1 MRLSS
6 FPKFIRSWWKLI
18 QTEHLYLSSE
28 YRQWRHHFILK
39 RLHLMIWVAIIVWS
53 IVAIVNLSV
62 TLLFLD
68 PSDRQYDFV
77 RQNYWLFWG
86 MMIAEFL
93 QFWVG
98 LLLLKIPLFR
108 RYPLLIFAW
117 LILTLFFTKQIFY
130 TIFLGQIILAE
141 NTWIRSFAVIAILMP
156 VRWRWYLLAQG
167 IVLGH
172 FAISYLVF
180 GLREAS
186 VESGLE
192 YFQGV
197 YSAVIIFSIINLGV
211 FLYERLLQQEF
222 ELRRQLKL
230 FLHTVSHD
238 LRNPVLGNMF
248 LFKSLHNTTAK
259 ETTISHKI
267 LGQIIA
273 RGDRQL
279 RLIDSLLEAHNTEVK
294 GVAIR
299 PRPVCLDRLVQ
310 STIAEMQPLLDRQRV
325 TTTRKIPA
333 KLPLVNID
341 PLQIRRVYENL
352 IANAL
357 EYNRA
362 GLHLTFKVEKD
373 YFLHDKQLQAKSDRW
388 IHCSVSDDGEGIP
401 SHLHPQLFDLYTRTN
416 SNKQSLGAGLG
427 LYICRQIINAHGGQI
442 DINRTRKGASFWFTL
457 PIVKSNV

>member
-6 FPKFIRSWWKLI
+6 FPKVVLSWWKLI
-18 QTEHLYLSSE
+18 QTEHISTE
-28 YRQWRHHFILK
+28 YRQWRRHFILK
-39 RLHLMIWVAIIVWS
+39 RLHLMIWVAIVVWS
-53 IVAIVNLSV
+53 IIAIVELSV
-62 TLLFLD
+62 TSRFLD
-68 PSDRQYDFV
+68 PSNPQYDFV
-77 RQNYWLFWG
+77 RQNYWLFWN

-93 QFWVG
+93 QFWVS
-98 LLLLKIPLFR
+98 LLLLKISLFR

-192 YFQGV
+192 YFQGI

-222 ELRRQLKL
+222 ELKRQLRL

-238 LRNPVLGNMF
+238 LRSPVLGTMF
-248 LFKSLHNTTAK
+248 LLKSLRNPNAQETAIAN
-259 ETTISHKI
+259 E
-267 LGQIIA
+267 IID
-273 RGDRQL
+273 RTLESSDRQL
-279 RLIDSLLEAHNTEVK
+279 RLIDSLLEAQNTETK
-294 GVAIR
+294 GIAIR
-299 PRPVCLDRLVQ
+299 PRPVCLDTLTKSVVTEIEPILN
-310 STIAEMQPLLDRQRV
+310 SKNATI
-325 TTTRKIPA
+325 TRKIPK
-333 KLPLVNID
+333 KLSLVNID
-341 PLQIRRVYENL
+341 PLQVRRVYDNL

-357 EYNRA
+357 EYNQP
-362 GLHLTFKVEKD
+362 GLHLTLEVKKTHN
-373 YFLHDKQLQAKSDRW
+373 LAHKQQAISNSW
-388 IHCSVSDDGEGIP
+388 IYCTVSDNGIGISP
-401 SHLHPQLFDLYTRTN
+401 QQSSHVFDLYTRAS
-416 SNKQSLGAGLG
+416 SNKQSLNVGLG
-427 LYICRQIINAHGGQI
+427 LYMCRQIIDAHGGEI
-442 DINRTRKGASFWFTL
+442 GVHSSDEGASFWFTL
-457 PIVKSNV
+457 PVTVN